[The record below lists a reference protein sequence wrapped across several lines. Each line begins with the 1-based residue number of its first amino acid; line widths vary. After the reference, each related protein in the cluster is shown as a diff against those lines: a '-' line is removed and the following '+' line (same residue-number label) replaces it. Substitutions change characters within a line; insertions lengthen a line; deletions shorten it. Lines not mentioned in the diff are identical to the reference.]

1 MLPLSAMAQIA
12 AAGAAAGAAAA
23 AGEGQGSQ
31 NPWIGGFGVVDTH
44 GVNVAAYTLSLG
56 GESGVSLSAVGDAIA
71 YFLATLLWDLYRVW
85 VAVAL
90 WIVDWALQ
98 FRILDLLAGPSAAI
112 GQALQST
119 LVRLGVTGLLLA
131 IAYLAL
137 LRAVNDGQAARG
149 VVTIVISLL
158 MSALLHS
165 PSLSLSLAPALSG
178 PSGGL
183 STARDIGVALA
194 LQATSA
200 GMDPDAQAQ
209 EPLSRA
215 EFDPSAATSPTMA
228 RVTRDKLRQQTTA
241 RLVDVFVRIPHQL
254 INYGAVVDTNEKCA
268 GVYQEILTT
277 DAGTEEAR
285 TKMGECDTAY
295 KQAAEKPAQAAQ
307 GALFT
312 GLNGGLLLVSA
323 LAFALLLL
331 GACVVALWEG
341 GLTAWHVLKA
351 ILPGETRGEL
361 WTSFGIICFALIAII
376 GALFGLGLMTGLVSA
391 VFVGDEAPLSKFVIV
406 GLVQL
411 LAAVSLILT
420 VVQLRRK
427 GELLGQRIAK
437 SLEPH
442 APQGQRPRVLAPVA
456 ALAGQAATTAWAT
469 RHLGAGRTAR
479 SAAAG
484 AAAGVGA
491 TAGASTGSLGGRALR
506 AAGKSVKTGAV
517 VTAKT
522 GVIAAK
528 GTLGAPVYLPRA
540 AGAIKK
546 TIEAKKDQARQGL
559 TKAAAAKDTKVSQ
572 ARDFAAEYRRGLHTF
587 ATPVRAMMGS
597 PEGRQPYGPVS
608 DDGPMTKR
616 EPHAAAH
623 PASSLSTPAAA
634 STPVRAGQAAA
645 ARARRQPAPT
655 PGPSTTAAQA
665 SPAAFGTH
673 APAGAGAVG
682 PHPAGPARAGAAANA
697 RPAPAAPTAP
707 GVNRPA
713 APNPITTPEHRPAP
727 TAVTPTAVTPT
738 RPPEPTK
745 PTAGASAP
753 SPITTPE
760 TWTSRV
766 RAKAPRPRPMTVG
779 RR

>member
-1 MLPLSAMAQIA
+1 MLPQGAMALI
-12 AAGAAAGAAAA
+12 AA

-44 GVNVAAYTLSLG
+44 GLNVSAYTLSLG

-98 FRILDLLAGPSAAI
+98 FKILDLLAGPSAAI

-158 MSALLHS
+158 MSALLHA
-165 PSLSLSLAPALSG
+165 PSLSLAPALSG

-200 GMDPDAQAQ
+200 GMDPDTQPQ
-209 EPLSRA
+209 DPLPRA

-228 RVTRDKLRQQTTA
+228 QVTRDKLRQQTTA

-254 INYGAVVDTNEKCA
+254 INYGAVIDTNQKCA
-268 GVYQEILTT
+268 GIYQEILTA

-285 TKMGECDTAY
+285 TKMGECDPAY
-295 KQAAEKPAQAAQ
+295 KTAAEKPAQAAQ

-361 WTSFGIICFALIAII
+361 WASFGIICFALIAII

-420 VVQLRRK
+420 AVQLRRK
-427 GELLGQRIAK
+427 GEILGHRIAK

-442 APQGQRPRVLAPVA
+442 APQAQRTRVLAPVA

-469 RHLGAGRTAR
+469 RHLVAGRTAR
-479 SAAAG
+479 SGGEAGAGEAAA
-484 AAAGVGA
+484 
-491 TAGASTGSLGGRALR
+491 TSGSLGGRALR
-506 AAGKSVKTGAV
+506 VAGKSVKTGAA
-517 VTAKT
+517 VTTKT
-522 GVIAAK
+522 GVLAAK

-559 TKAAAAKDTKVSQ
+559 TKAAAAKDAKVSQ
-572 ARDFAAEYRRGLHTF
+572 ARDFAAEYRRGLRTF

-597 PEGRQPYGPVS
+597 SEGRPPYGPVA

-616 EPHAAAH
+616 EPRAGSH
-623 PASSLSTPAAA
+623 PASSLSTQPPATG
-634 STPVRAGQAAA
+634 TPVRAGQAAA
-645 ARARRQPAPT
+645 ARARRQPTST
-655 PGPSTTAAQA
+655 PGPTTQ
-665 SPAAFGTH
+665 T
-673 APAGAGAVG
+673 APAGS
-682 PHPAGPARAGAAANA
+682 GAAAGAGTVGRQPRPERAGTAGRA
-697 RPAPAAPTAP
+697 RPAPAAPTAAGVARP
-707 GVNRPA
+707 GVTS
-713 APNPITTPEHRPAP
+713 PITPPSHRPAP
-727 TAVTPTAVTPT
+727 TGPTGPTA
-738 RPPEPTK
+738 
-745 PTAGASAP
+745 AASSP

-760 TWTSRV
+760 SWASRV